1 MGEISATLCNYRD
14 DVDKCCAATSGLG
27 VPKHGGLTDLVA
39 ALQHLGIAPEQKLN
53 GLTELE
59 KAWVAGYI
67 QGRRE

>member
-14 DVDKCCAATSGLG
+14 DVDKCCCATSGLG
-27 VPKHGGLTDLVA
+27 IQKHGGLTDSVA
-39 ALQHLGIAPEQKLN
+39 ALQQQMMD
-53 GLTELE
+53 GLTDLE